1 MRYSEILVMLLV
13 YSGLIVF
20 LLVPFQSGWNQ
31 HPRPINFI
39 TVFKDS
45 LIKMIFHKKSI
56 FALILISF
64 MLFSI
69 WFGYKGEEYHFNAHS
84 GYPPISTNLKAF
96 YSMFGVLVYT
106 VILYTF
112 IAFVRTLKI
121 VKNTRS

>member
-1 MRYSEILVMLLV
+1 MGYSEIVVMLLV

-20 LLVPFQSGWNQ
+20 FLVPFQSGWNQ

-45 LIKMIFHKKSI
+45 LTKMIFHKKSI

-64 MLFSI
+64 TLFSI

-84 GYPPISTNLKAF
+84 GYPISTNLKAF
-96 YSMFGVLVYT
+96 YSMCGVLVYT
-106 VILYTF
+106 VILYTL
-112 IAFVRTLKI
+112 IAFLRTLKI